1 MSSADP
7 GLQRLPTLHAQT
19 VLVVEDEIFVRCAV
33 GDYLR
38 TCGMHVIE
46 AASAVEAIRVLASG
60 TDIDLVFSDVQ
71 MPGFVDGIDLAQW
84 VALEHPSIKL
94 ILTAGPAERSWGSAT
109 GCVILPKPYDHRDL
123 EAKIRQL
130 LGQRAATPICADV
143 SPVLEP
149 GPRPLG

>member
-7 GLQRLPTLHAQT
+7 GLQRLRTLHAQT

-46 AASAVEAIRVLASG
+46 AANAVEAVRVLASG
-60 TDIDLVFSDVQ
+60 TDIDLLFSDVQ
-71 MPGFVDGIDLAQW
+71 MPGFVDGIGLAQW

-94 ILTAGPAERSWGSAT
+94 VLTAGPAERSWDAAT
-109 GCVILPKPYDHRDL
+109 GRVILPKPYDHRDL

-130 LGQRAATPICADV
+130 LGQRAATRTCADV
-143 SPVLEP
+143 SPAPEP

>member
-7 GLQRLPTLHAQT
+7 GLQRLPNRHAQT
-19 VLVVEDEIFVRCAV
+19 VLVVESEIFVRCAV

-46 AASAVEAIRVLASG
+46 AANAIEAIRVLASG

-71 MPGFVDGIDLAQW
+71 MPGFVDGIGLAQW
-84 VALEHPSIKL
+84 VALEHPFIKL
-94 ILTAGPAERSWGSAT
+94 ILTAGPAERSWDPA
-109 GCVILPKPYDHRDL
+109 GCIVLPKPYDQHDL

-130 LGQRAATPICADV
+130 LGQGAESRVSADLA
-143 SPVLEP
+143 PALEP
-149 GPRPLG
+149 APGD

>member
-19 VLVVEDEIFVRCAV
+19 VLVVENEIFVRCAV

-38 TCGMHVIE
+38 MCGMHVIE
-46 AASAVEAIRVLASG
+46 AANAVEAIRVLASG
-60 TDIDLVFSDVQ
+60 ADIDLVFSDVQ
-71 MPGFVDGIDLAQW
+71 MPGFVDGIGLAQW

-94 ILTAGPAERSWGSAT
+94 ILTAGPAERSWDSAD
-109 GCVILPKPYDHRDL
+109 CIVLPKPYDHHDL

-130 LGQRAATPICADV
+130 LDQGSETRV
-143 SPVLEP
+143 SALAQGLEP
-149 GPRPLG
+149 GLGD